1 MFDKFVLIQL
11 GTNHIF
17 KVHAGN
23 KLKKKPKQI
32 FWPNGFKKDYKISF
46 LSIYTMSVK

>member
-23 KLKKKPKQI
+23 KLKKKNQSR
-32 FWPNGFKKDYKISF
+32 FSDQMVLKKIIKYLFSLYIRCQ
-46 LSIYTMSVK
+46 

>member
-11 GTNHIF
+11 GTNYIF

-23 KLKKKPKQI
+23 KFKKNQSR
-32 FWPNGFKKDYKISF
+32 FSPNGFKKDYKISF